1 QRIVITTFAILSCG
15 AAFGLGLF
23 GVLLTAKR
31 INETAGK
38 SHFSIIE
45 VKTKLLNSMQFL
57 GGPAIAVVAY
67 LVTGWLLVSVV
78 TGLVVSAV
86 PALKS
91 KQRLRRDE
99 RGLADAIATW
109 TEQLRDTLA
118 GAHGLEQAI
127 VATSLHAPL
136 AISSAV
142 GRLSAQIQYGKLSD
156 GLRRFAD
163 DVDHP
168 ISDFV
173 SAALITA
180 TEYQARDLAQLLGHL
195 AQCARDEGRMRTRIW
210 VGRARTR
217 SSVRIISVVVIS
229 FVSGLIVFNREYLS
243 VYSSFDGQVILSGI
257 FILFGISLIMLD
269 QFSRISAPQRFIR
282 RRESPR

>member
-1 QRIVITTFAILSCG
+1 MITTFVSLCCG

-23 GVLLTAKR
+23 GVLLNIKKA
-31 INETAGK
+31 NESSSK
-38 SHFSIIE
+38 KHISILE
-45 VKTKLLNSMQFL
+45 VKTKFLNSLKFFV
-57 GGPAIAVVAY
+57 GPAVA
-67 LVTGWLLVSVV
+67 LVTYLLTTWLLVSVV

-127 VATSLHAPL
+127 VATSVHAPL

-142 GRLSAQIQYGKLSD
+142 SRLSAQIQYGKLSD

-217 SSVRIISVVVIS
+217 SSVRIITFVVIG
-229 FVSGLIVFNREYLS
+229 FVCALVVFNREYLN
-243 VYSSFDGQVILSGI
+243 VYSSFEGQIILSGI
-257 FILFGISLIMLD
+257 LILFGCSLIMLD
-269 QFSRISAPQRFIR
+269 QFSRIAAPQRFIR
-282 RRESPR
+282 RRETVR

>member
-1 QRIVITTFAILSCG
+1 MIT
-15 AAFGLGLF
+15 
-23 GVLLTAKR
+23 
-31 INETAGK
+31 
-38 SHFSIIE
+38 
-45 VKTKLLNSMQFL
+45 
-57 GGPAIAVVAY
+57 
-67 LVTGWLLVSVV
+67 LLVILLCGVV
-78 TGLVVSAV
+78 TGLGAFIILLAIRGNQVKFRNKNADLQVNFSRSINILVAPAVGVSIFFITRWLLVAVVLSLVFIAV

-127 VATSLHAPL
+127 VATSNHAPA

-142 GRLSAQIQYGKLSD
+142 RRLSAQIQYGKLSD

-168 ISDFV
+168 IADFV

-180 TEYQARDLAQLLGHL
+180 TKYQARDLAQLLGHL
-195 AQCARDEGRMRTRIW
+195 AQCAREEGRMRTRIW

-217 SSVRIISVVVIS
+217 SSVRIISSVVTGFVAMLVI
-229 FVSGLIVFNREYLS
+229 FNRDYLG
-243 VYSSFDGQVILSGI
+243 VYSSLEGQVMLSLI
-257 FILFGISLIMLD
+257 FIVFGVALIMLD
-269 QFSRISAPQRFIR
+269 QFSRISTPQRFIR
-282 RRESPR
+282 RREAVAQ

>member
-1 QRIVITTFAILSCG
+1 
-15 AAFGLGLF
+15 
-23 GVLLTAKR
+23 
-31 INETAGK
+31 
-38 SHFSIIE
+38 
-45 VKTKLLNSMQFL
+45 M
-57 GGPAIAVVAY
+57 IA
-67 LVTGWLLVSVV
+67 LLVILLCGVV
-78 TGLVVSAV
+78 TGLGVFIIFLAIRGNQVKFRNKNADLQVNFSRSINILVAPAVGVSIFFITRWLLVAVVLSLVFIAV

-127 VATSLHAPL
+127 VATSNHAPA

-142 GRLSAQIQYGKLSD
+142 RRLSAQIQYGKLSD

-168 ISDFV
+168 IADFV

-180 TEYQARDLAQLLGHL
+180 TKYQARDLAQLLGHL
-195 AQCARDEGRMRTRIW
+195 AQCAREEGRMRTRIW

-217 SSVRIISVVVIS
+217 SSVRIISSVVIG
-229 FVSGLIVFNREYLS
+229 FVAMLVIFNRDYLG
-243 VYSSFDGQVILSGI
+243 VYSSLEGQVMLSLI
-257 FILFGISLIMLD
+257 FIVFGVALIMLD
-269 QFSRISAPQRFIR
+269 QFSRISTPQRFIR
-282 RRESPR
+282 RREAVAQ

>member
-1 QRIVITTFAILSCG
+1 MITTLVILCCG
-15 AAFGLGLF
+15 SASGLGVFIALHA
-23 GVLLTAKR
+23 LKIANR
-31 INETAGK
+31 RETGAN
-38 SHFSIIE
+38 FSVAE
-45 VKTKLLNSMQFL
+45 VKSKFIKSLKYL
-57 GGPAIAVVAY
+57 GGPAVAIITFLLTSWILVAVVI
-67 LVTGWLLVSVV
+67 
-78 TGLVVSAV
+78 GLVISAV
-86 PALKS
+86 PSFTS

-127 VATSLHAPL
+127 VATSAHAPL

-142 GRLSAQIQYGKLSD
+142 NRLSAQIQYGKLSD

-168 ISDFV
+168 IADFV

-180 TEYQARDLAQLLGHL
+180 TKYQARDLAQLLGHL
-195 AQCARDEGRMRTRIW
+195 AQCAREEGRMRTRIW

-217 SSVRIISVVVIS
+217 SSVRIISFVVIG
-229 FVSGLIVFNREYLS
+229 FVALLVIFNRDYLS
-243 VYSSFDGQVILSGI
+243 VYSSLEGQIMLSCI
-257 FILFGISLIMLD
+257 FLVFGIALVMLD
-269 QFSRISAPQRFIR
+269 QFSRIAAPQRFIR
-282 RRESPR
+282 RREVSGT

>member
-1 QRIVITTFAILSCG
+1 MITTFAILSCG

-38 SHFSIIE
+38 SHLSIIE

-257 FILFGISLIMLD
+257 FILFGSSLIMLD

>member
-1 QRIVITTFAILSCG
+1 MITTFVSLCCG

-23 GVLLTAKR
+23 GVLLNIKKA
-31 INETAGK
+31 NESSSK
-38 SHFSIIE
+38 KHISILE
-45 VKTKLLNSMQFL
+45 VKTKFLNSLKFF
-57 GGPAIAVVAY
+57 GGPAVA
-67 LVTGWLLVSVV
+67 LVTYLLTTWLLVSVV

-127 VATSLHAPL
+127 VATSVHAPL

-142 GRLSAQIQYGKLSD
+142 SRLSAQIQYGKFSD

-217 SSVRIISVVVIS
+217 SSVRIITFVVIS
-229 FVSGLIVFNREYLS
+229 FVCALVVFNREYLN
-243 VYSSFDGQVILSGI
+243 VYSSFEGQIILSGI
-257 FILFGISLIMLD
+257 FILFGCSLIMLD
-269 QFSRISAPQRFIR
+269 QFSRIAAPQRFIR
-282 RRESPR
+282 RRETVR

>member
-1 QRIVITTFAILSCG
+1 MITTFASLCCG

-23 GVLLTAKR
+23 GVLFTLKKTTETSRKQR
-31 INETAGK
+31 I
-38 SHFSIIE
+38 SIRG
-45 VKTKLLNSMQFL
+45 VKTKFLNSLKFV
-57 GGPAIAVVAY
+57 GGPAVALVAY
-67 LVTGWLLVSVV
+67 LLTAWLLVSVV
-78 TGLVVSAV
+78 IGLVVSAV
-86 PALKS
+86 PTLKS

-136 AISSAV
+136 VISSAV
-142 GRLSAQIQYGKLSD
+142 SRLSAQIQYGKLSD

-217 SSVRIISVVVIS
+217 SSVRIISFVVIG
-229 FVSGLIVFNREYLS
+229 FVCALVVFNREYLS
-243 VYSSFDGQVILSGI
+243 VYSSFEGQIILSGI
-257 FILFGISLIMLD
+257 FILFGFSLIMLD
-269 QFSRISAPQRFIR
+269 QFSHIAAPQRFIR
-282 RRESPR
+282 RRETLR

>member
-1 QRIVITTFAILSCG
+1 MTFVSLCCG

-23 GVLLTAKR
+23 GIFLNIKKANESSSKKR
-31 INETAGK
+31 
-38 SHFSIIE
+38 FSILE
-45 VKTKLLNSMQFL
+45 VKTKFLNSLKFF
-57 GGPAIAVVAY
+57 GGPAVA
-67 LVTGWLLVSVV
+67 LVTYLLTAWLLVSVV

-127 VATSLHAPL
+127 VATSVHAPL

-142 GRLSAQIQYGKLSD
+142 SRLSAQIQYGKLSD

-217 SSVRIISVVVIS
+217 SSVRIITFVVIG
-229 FVSGLIVFNREYLS
+229 FVCALVVFNREYLN
-243 VYSSFDGQVILSGI
+243 VYSSFEGQIILSGI
-257 FILFGISLIMLD
+257 FILFGCSLIMLD
-269 QFSRISAPQRFIR
+269 QFSRIAAPQRFIR
-282 RRESPR
+282 RRETVR

>member
-1 QRIVITTFAILSCG
+1 MIT
-15 AAFGLGLF
+15 
-23 GVLLTAKR
+23 
-31 INETAGK
+31 
-38 SHFSIIE
+38 
-45 VKTKLLNSMQFL
+45 
-57 GGPAIAVVAY
+57 
-67 LVTGWLLVSVV
+67 LLVILLCGVV
-78 TGLVVSAV
+78 TGLGAFIIFLAIRGNQVKFRNKNSDLQVNFSRSINVLIAPAVGVLIFFITRWLLVAVVLSLVFVAV

-127 VATSLHAPL
+127 VATSNHAPA

-142 GRLSAQIQYGKLSD
+142 RRLSAQIQYGKLSD

-168 ISDFV
+168 IADFV

-180 TEYQARDLAQLLGHL
+180 TKYQARDLAQLLGHL
-195 AQCARDEGRMRTRIW
+195 AQCAREEGRMRTRIW

-217 SSVRIISVVVIS
+217 SSVRIISSVVTGFVAMLVI
-229 FVSGLIVFNREYLS
+229 FNRDYLS
-243 VYSSFDGQVILSGI
+243 VYSSLEGQVMLSFI
-257 FILFGISLIMLD
+257 FIVFGVALIMLD
-269 QFSRISAPQRFIR
+269 QFSRISTPQRFIR
-282 RRESPR
+282 RREAVAQ

>member
-1 QRIVITTFAILSCG
+1 MITWLVLASSGAATGLGVFVMLLAVRNSQVSSHLNKTEHRQNFGRSINKIAGVVVAIL
-15 AAFGLGLF
+15 
-23 GVLLTAKR
+23 VYLLTR
-31 INETAGK
+31 
-38 SHFSIIE
+38 
-45 VKTKLLNSMQFL
+45 
-57 GGPAIAVVAY
+57 
-67 LVTGWLLVSVV
+67 WLLVAVV
-78 TGLVVSAV
+78 LGLVFTAV

-127 VATSLHAPL
+127 VATSEHAPI
-136 AISSAV
+136 AIAGAV
-142 GRLSAQIQYGKLSD
+142 RRLSAQIQYGKLSD

-168 ISDFV
+168 IADFV

-180 TEYQARDLAQLLGHL
+180 TKYQARDLAQLLGHL
-195 AQCARDEGRMRTRIW
+195 AQCAREEGRMRTRIW

-217 SSVRIISVVVIS
+217 SSVRIISFVVTG
-229 FVSGLIVFNREYLS
+229 FVAALVVFNRDYLS
-243 VYSSFDGQVILSGI
+243 VYSSLEGQVMLSCI
-257 FILFGISLIMLD
+257 FVLFGIALIMLD
-269 QFSRISAPQRFIR
+269 QFSRIATPQRFVR
-282 RRESPR
+282 RRETASR

>member
-1 QRIVITTFAILSCG
+1 VNAKYLSIL
-15 AAFGLGLF
+15 
-23 GVLLTAKR
+23 
-31 INETAGK
+31 
-38 SHFSIIE
+38 E
-45 VKTKLLNSMQFL
+45 VKAKAFNSLKYF
-57 GGPAIAVVAY
+57 GGPAVAFAAF
-67 LVTGWLLVSVV
+67 LLTNWLLVSVV

-86 PALKS
+86 PAIKS
-91 KQRLRRDE
+91 KQRLHRDE

-127 VATSLHAPL
+127 VATSAHAPL
-136 AISSAV
+136 AIASAV
-142 GRLSAQIQYGKLSD
+142 SRLSAQIQYGKLSD

-180 TEYQARDLAQLLGHL
+180 SEHQARDLAQLLGHL
-195 AQCARDEGRMRTRIW
+195 AQCSRDEGRMRTRIW

-217 SSVRIISVVVIS
+217 SSVRIITFVVVG
-229 FVSGLIVFNREYLS
+229 FVCALVIFNREYLS
-243 VYSSFDGQVILSGI
+243 VYSSFEGQIILSGI
-257 FILFGISLIMLD
+257 FVLFGCSLIMLD
-269 QFSRISAPQRFIR
+269 QFSRIATPQRFIR
-282 RRESPR
+282 RRETVR

>member
-1 QRIVITTFAILSCG
+1 MITTFVSLCCG

-23 GVLLTAKR
+23 GVLLNIKKANESSSKKR
-31 INETAGK
+31 
-38 SHFSIIE
+38 FSILE
-45 VKTKLLNSMQFL
+45 VKTKFLNSLKFF
-57 GGPAIAVVAY
+57 GGPAVA
-67 LVTGWLLVSVV
+67 LVTYLLTTWLLVSVV

-127 VATSLHAPL
+127 VATSVHAPL

-142 GRLSAQIQYGKLSD
+142 SRLSAQIQYGKLSD

-217 SSVRIISVVVIS
+217 SSVRIITFVVIS
-229 FVSGLIVFNREYLS
+229 FVCALVVFNREYLN
-243 VYSSFDGQVILSGI
+243 VYSSFEGQIILSGI
-257 FILFGISLIMLD
+257 FILFGCSLIMLD
-269 QFSRISAPQRFIR
+269 QFSRIAAPQRFIR
-282 RRESPR
+282 RRETVR

>member
-1 QRIVITTFAILSCG
+1 MITTFVSLCCG

-23 GVLLTAKR
+23 GVLLNIKKANESSSKKR
-31 INETAGK
+31 
-38 SHFSIIE
+38 FSILE
-45 VKTKLLNSMQFL
+45 VKTKFLNSLKFF
-57 GGPAIAVVAY
+57 GGPAVA
-67 LVTGWLLVSVV
+67 LVTYLLTTWLLVSVV

-127 VATSLHAPL
+127 VATSVHAPL

-142 GRLSAQIQYGKLSD
+142 SRLSAQIQYGKLSD

-217 SSVRIISVVVIS
+217 SSVRIITFVVIG
-229 FVSGLIVFNREYLS
+229 FVCALVVFNREYLN
-243 VYSSFDGQVILSGI
+243 VYSSFEGQIILSGI
-257 FILFGISLIMLD
+257 LILFGCSLIMLD
-269 QFSRISAPQRFIR
+269 QFSRIAAPQRFIR
-282 RRESPR
+282 RRETVR

>member
-1 QRIVITTFAILSCG
+1 MIMTFAVLLCG
-15 AAFGLGLF
+15 ASFGLGIFGILF
-23 GVLLTAKR
+23 TLNRTRNSAKSKKLS
-31 INETAGK
+31 IFEIK
-38 SHFSIIE
+38 SRFRNWL
-45 VKTKLLNSMQFL
+45 KFL
-57 GGPAIAVVAY
+57 GGPTVAFVAF
-67 LVTGWLLVSVV
+67 LLTSWLLVSVV
-78 TGLVVSAV
+78 VGLVVSAV

-99 RGLADAIATW
+99 RGFAEAIATW

-127 VATSLHAPL
+127 VATSLHAPI

-142 GRLSAQIQYGKLSD
+142 SRLSAHIQYGKLSD

-168 ISDFV
+168 TCDFV

-180 TEYQARDLAQLLGHL
+180 TEYQARDLAQLLTHL

-217 SSVRIISVVVIS
+217 SSVRIISFVVVG
-229 FVSGLIVFNREYLS
+229 FVSALVVFNREYLS
-243 VYSSFDGQVILSGI
+243 VYSSFEGQVILSGI
-257 FILFGISLIMLD
+257 FILFGSALVMLD
-269 QFSRISAPQRFIR
+269 QFSRIAAPQRFIR
-282 RRESPR
+282 RREIAR

>member
-1 QRIVITTFAILSCG
+1 MIATFAVLFCG
-15 AAFGLGLF
+15 ASFGLGFF
-23 GVLLTAKR
+23 GILLTINRTRSSAKSKR
-31 INETAGK
+31 LSVFEIK
-38 SHFSIIE
+38 SR
-45 VKTKLLNSMQFL
+45 FL
-57 GGPAIAVVAY
+57 SSLRFFGGPATAF
-67 LVTGWLLVSVV
+67 LVFLLTSWLLVSVV
-78 TGLVVSAV
+78 IGLVVGAV
-86 PALKS
+86 PALQS

-99 RGLADAIATW
+99 RGLAEAIATW

-127 VATSLHAPL
+127 VATSVHAPL

-142 GRLSAQIQYGKLSD
+142 SRLSAQIQYGKLSD

-168 ISDFV
+168 TCDFV

-180 TEYQARDLAQLLGHL
+180 TEYQARDLAQLLSHL

-217 SSVRIISVVVIS
+217 SSVRIISFVVVG
-229 FVSGLIVFNREYLS
+229 FVGALVVFNRDYLS
-243 VYSSFDGQVILSGI
+243 VYSSFEGQAILSGI
-257 FILFGISLIMLD
+257 FVLFGCALVMLD
-269 QFSRISAPQRFIR
+269 QFSRIAAPQRFIR
-282 RRESPR
+282 RREIAR

>member
-1 QRIVITTFAILSCG
+1 VSAKHLSIL
-15 AAFGLGLF
+15 
-23 GVLLTAKR
+23 
-31 INETAGK
+31 
-38 SHFSIIE
+38 E
-45 VKTKLLNSMQFL
+45 VKAKAFNSLKYF
-57 GGPAIAVVAY
+57 GGPAVA
-67 LVTGWLLVSVV
+67 LVAFLLTTWLLVSVV
-78 TGLVVSAV
+78 IGLVVSAV
-86 PALKS
+86 PAIKS
-91 KQRLRRDE
+91 KQRLHRDE

-127 VATSLHAPL
+127 VATSAHAPL
-136 AISSAV
+136 AIASAV
-142 GRLSAQIQYGKLSD
+142 SRLSAQIQYGKLSD

-180 TEYQARDLAQLLGHL
+180 SEYQARDLAQLLGHL

-217 SSVRIISVVVIS
+217 SSVRIITFVVVG
-229 FVSGLIVFNREYLS
+229 FVCALVIFNREYLS
-243 VYSSFDGQVILSGI
+243 VYSSFEGQIILSGI
-257 FILFGISLIMLD
+257 FVLFGCSLIMLD
-269 QFSRISAPQRFIR
+269 QFSRIAAPQRFIR
-282 RRESPR
+282 RRETVR

>member
-1 QRIVITTFAILSCG
+1 MITTFVSLCCG

-23 GVLLTAKR
+23 GVLLNIKKANESSSKKR
-31 INETAGK
+31 
-38 SHFSIIE
+38 FSILE
-45 VKTKLLNSMQFL
+45 VKTKFLNSLKFF
-57 GGPAIAVVAY
+57 GGPAVA
-67 LVTGWLLVSVV
+67 LVTYLLTTWLLVSVV

-127 VATSLHAPL
+127 VATSVHAPL

-142 GRLSAQIQYGKLSD
+142 SRLSAQIQYGRLSD

-217 SSVRIISVVVIS
+217 SSVRIITFVVIG
-229 FVSGLIVFNREYLS
+229 FVCALVVFNREYLN
-243 VYSSFDGQVILSGI
+243 VYSSFEGQIILSGI
-257 FILFGISLIMLD
+257 FILFGCSLIMLD
-269 QFSRISAPQRFIR
+269 QFSRIAAPQSFIR
-282 RRESPR
+282 RRETVR